1 MNWQDKIH
9 KTAKYKQQLER
20 EKITTLIICICIAIL
35 FALSFASC
43 HAIPVTN

>member
-1 MNWQDKIH
+1 MNWQDELCKA
-9 KTAKYKQQLER
+9 AKHKQQVER

-43 HAIPVTN
+43 HGVPVTN